1 MPPER
6 PPDPA
11 VPAVPGVRQAVRA
24 LLVTPDDRV
33 LLIRTAIPQRPGAH
47 LHLTPGGGVE
57 PGEGA
62 VEALRREL
70 LEETGRDGL
79 EAGPEVWRR
88 THTYRWAAK
97 IVTQAE
103 RYFVVR
109 TPAFAP
115 VPQAGVPDFDDFV
128 AFRWW
133 SAAEVA
139 ASDEHFVPYRL
150 AALLPPLLAALRD
163 GRPLAPVDVGP

>member
-1 MPPER
+1 MPSA
-6 PPDPA
+6 PPPA
-11 VPAVPGVRQAVRA
+11 PVPGVRQAVRA

-57 PGEGA
+57 AGEHA
-62 VEALRREL
+62 AEALRREL
-70 LEETGRDGL
+70 LEETGRDGF
-79 EAGPEVWRR
+79 EIGPEVWRR

-109 TPAFAP
+109 TPAFDPA
-115 VPQAGVPDFDDFV
+115 PQAGIPDLDDFL

-139 ASDEHFVPYRL
+139 ASGEHFVPYRL
-150 AALLPPLLAALRD
+150 AALLPPLLAALRA
-163 GRPLAPVDVGP
+163 GRPPAPFDVGA

>member
-1 MPPER
+1 MPPALG
-6 PPDPA
+6 PDA
-11 VPAVPGVRQAVRA
+11 VAAVPGGRQAVRA
-24 LLVTPDDRV
+24 LLVTPDERV

-57 PGEGA
+57 PGEHA
-62 VEALRREL
+62 AEALRREL
-70 LEETGRDGL
+70 LEETGRDGFDV
-79 EAGPEVWRR
+79 GPEVWRR

-109 TPAFAP
+109 TPAFDP
-115 VPQAGVPDFDDFV
+115 VPQAGIPDLDDFL

-133 SAAEVA
+133 SAAELA
-139 ASDEHFVPYRL
+139 ASGEHFVPYRL
-150 AALLPPLLAALRD
+150 PALLPPLLAALRS
-163 GRPLAPVDVGP
+163 GRPPPPADVGA